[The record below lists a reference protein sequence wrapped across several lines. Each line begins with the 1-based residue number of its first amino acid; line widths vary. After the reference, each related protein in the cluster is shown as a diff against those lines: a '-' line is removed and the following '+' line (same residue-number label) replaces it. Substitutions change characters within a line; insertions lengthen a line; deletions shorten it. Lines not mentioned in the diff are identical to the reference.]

1 MQKMPMIRTVYT
13 RENPDYADAASGAAG
28 ASFQAG
34 NTQKLKTSNKYRKH
48 RRANRRAVHRAHK
61 HR

>member
-1 MQKMPMIRTVYT
+1 MQLNLIPLY
-13 RENPDYADAASGAAG
+13 YALKGASPSSASGAAG